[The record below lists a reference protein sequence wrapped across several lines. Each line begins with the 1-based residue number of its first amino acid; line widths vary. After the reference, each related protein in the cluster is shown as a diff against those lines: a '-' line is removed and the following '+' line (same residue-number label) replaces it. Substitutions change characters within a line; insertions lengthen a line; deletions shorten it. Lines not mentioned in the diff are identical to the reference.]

1 MSSGEK
7 SSKASNLFLKVAA
20 WCLTEGNTRLWKKE
34 IAWKPSKKA
43 SYKLF
48 SKEKEKESKKRDI

>member
-20 WCLTEGNTRLWKKE
+20 WCLTEGNTRSWKKE

-48 SKEKEKESKKRDI
+48 SKEKEKRK